1 MENREKK
8 IAAISAGIAYYLQEE
23 QEALQLMHQEGR
35 EASTPQPEPQA
46 RPAFPVNSPWAMAG
60 RQAIMERRFQWQFR
74 LIR

>member
-23 QEALQLMHQEGR
+23 QEALEMMQQD
-35 EASTPQPEPQA
+35 QA
-46 RPAFPVNSPWAMAG
+46 QAQVQTRPRPAFPVNSPWAMAG

-74 LIR
+74 LVK

>member
-23 QEALQLMHQEGR
+23 QEAAQLMQQE
-35 EASTPQPEPQA
+35 QPQA
-46 RPAFPVNSPWAMAG
+46 PAQAQPRPAFPVNSPWAMAG

-74 LIR
+74 LTR

>member
-23 QEALQLMHQEGR
+23 QEALEMMQQDQG
-35 EASTPQPEPQA
+35 QA
-46 RPAFPVNSPWAMAG
+46 QTRPRPAFPVNSPWAMAG

-74 LIR
+74 LVK